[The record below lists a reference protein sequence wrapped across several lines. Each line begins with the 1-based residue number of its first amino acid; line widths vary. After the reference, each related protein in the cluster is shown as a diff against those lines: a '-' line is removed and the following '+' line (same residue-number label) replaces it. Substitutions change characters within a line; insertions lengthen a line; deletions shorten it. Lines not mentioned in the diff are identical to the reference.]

1 MLIPDSFRIFLITG
15 GAGFIGS
22 HIVDELLAMGKKVTV
37 LDNLTSG
44 KYEFIKNHLKNPNF
58 AFIKG
63 DLLLEEDLDSVFER
77 KFDTILHL
85 AANPDISKGIK
96 DPTIDF
102 KQTIVATFNLLIR
115 MKENNIKKMIFF
127 SGSGVYGDVKDK
139 YTPED
144 FGPLLP
150 VSMYGASKLSAEAL
164 ISAFSRLFDIKT
176 WIFRPANI
184 IGDRATHGVVFDF
197 IKKLN
202 KNPHKLTVL
211 GDGNQSKS
219 YLFISDVLDA
229 LWISLSKTDE
239 LINIFNIAS
248 KSFITVNEIADLIIQ
263 TLNLKNVE
271 ISHTEGNIGW
281 PGDIPIVRIENK
293 KISELGWSPKFN
305 SYDAVKK
312 TAEVISNNELI

>member
-1 MLIPDSFRIFLITG
+1 MLIPNTFQHFLITG

-22 HIVDELLAMGKKVTV
+22 HIVDTLLETEKKVIV

-44 KYEFIKNHLKNPNF
+44 RYDFIKQHLKNPNF
-58 AFIKG
+58 EFIKG
-63 DLLLEEDLDSVFER
+63 DLLIKKDLYASFDR
-77 KFDTILHL
+77 KIDTVIHL

-102 KQTIVATFNLLIR
+102 KQTIIATFNLLME
-115 MKENNIKKMIFF
+115 MKQANIKKIIFF
-127 SGSGVYGDVKDK
+127 SGSGVYGDVANK
-139 YTPED
+139 YTAED

-164 ISAFSRLFDIKT
+164 ISAFSHLFGIKA

-197 IKKLN
+197 IKKLR
-202 KNPHKLTVL
+202 KDSDKLIIL

-219 YLFISDVLDA
+219 YLYINDVLDA
-229 LWISLSKTDE
+229 VWLALKKTND

-248 KSFITVNEIADLIIQ
+248 KSFITVNEIAEITIK
-263 TLNLKNVE
+263 TLNLNNVK
-271 ISHTEGNIGW
+271 ISHTAGKVGW

-293 KISELGWSPKFN
+293 KIIELGWQPKFN
-305 SYDAVKK
+305 SYDAVRK
-312 TAEVISNNELI
+312 TAETIIEDSLI